1 MDNITIKLGSH
12 WQRFVPASS
21 GLELLGSVQQ
31 GAAIGALARS
41 SDGTYW
47 QINGDHHRKLNAS
60 KVAAALRLAEQWVS
74 ANTAGRPSAA
84 APAKKPPA
92 PTVIV
97 KRRRVLA
104 MQEG

>member
-1 MDNITIKLGSH
+1 MAKLSI
-12 WQRFVPASS
+12 R
-21 GLELLGSVQQ
+21 LGPYWSKFSVQE
-31 GAAIGALARS
+31 GAAIGALARA

-47 QINGDHHRKLNAS
+47 QINGDHRRKLNAS

-74 ANTAGRPSAA
+74 ANTAGLPPAA
-84 APAKKPPA
+84 SPAKKPPA

-104 MQEG
+104 MQASLER